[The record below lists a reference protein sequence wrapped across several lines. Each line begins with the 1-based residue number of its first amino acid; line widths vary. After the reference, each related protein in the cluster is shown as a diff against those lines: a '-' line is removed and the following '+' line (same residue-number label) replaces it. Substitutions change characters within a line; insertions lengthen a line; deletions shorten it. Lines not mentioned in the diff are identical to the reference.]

1 MANTYTQLHIQLV
14 FAVKYRKA
22 LIQKEW
28 KERLH
33 QYITGIFQANDHKVL
48 QVNSMPDHIHILIGM
63 RPHQSLSAIVKNV
76 KTESSKWI
84 KAERFCPGSFS
95 WQEGYGAFS
104 YSKSHVPDVI
114 RYIQNQE
121 AHHKKE
127 TFLSEYRR
135 FLQAFE
141 IDHDEQYIFKEPE

>member
-1 MANTYTQLHIQLV
+1 MANTYTQLHVQLI
-14 FAVKYRKA
+14 FAVKYRDA
-22 LIQKEW
+22 FIANEW
-28 KERLH
+28 KNELH
-33 QYITGIFQANDHKVL
+33 KYMTGIIQNNGHKML
-48 QVNSMPDHIHILIGM
+48 QINSMPDHIHILAGIT
-63 RPHQSLSAIVKNV
+63 PIQSIASLVQNV

-84 KAERFCPGSFS
+84 KNNRSYSSSFA

-127 TFLSEYRR
+127 TFLEEYRH
-135 FLQAFE
+135 FLKVFE
-141 IDHDEQYIFKEPE
+141 IEYDEKYIFKVPE